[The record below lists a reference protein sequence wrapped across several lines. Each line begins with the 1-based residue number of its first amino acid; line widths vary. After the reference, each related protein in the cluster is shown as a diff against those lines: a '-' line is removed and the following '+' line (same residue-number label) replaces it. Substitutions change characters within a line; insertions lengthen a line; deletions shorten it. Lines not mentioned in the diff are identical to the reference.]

1 MCLPHEGGFGAWPS
15 RLTPPTLGSPLWLL
29 SPLISVQQNLMAGLA
44 LGPASTGLSPGVGGI
59 VFPAVTAEE
68 EPSVSQT
75 VKLLFL
81 WLVPSSLLCS
91 QIIFPRKFLDR
102 LAIFTEVSFPR
113 GTLLPHER

>member
-15 RLTPPTLGSPLWLL
+15 RLTPHPGKPTLAVVTSDFCAAELDGGSGVGPSEHWL
-29 SPLISVQQNLMAGLA
+29 IAG
-44 LGPASTGLSPGVGGI
+44 GGGI